1 MARRQFTELER
12 LVKIIVMRFAEVL
25 IASASSHLTRKD
37 IGEIREEL
45 PFFGIK

>member
-12 LVKIIVMRFAEVL
+12 LVKIIVMRFADIL
-25 IASASSHLTRKD
+25 ISSASSQMTRKD
-37 IGEIREEL
+37 IGEIREEH